1 MNFRTNKNAGIPS
14 DQEIDRDVAELRKLL
29 EGVEGP
35 REPHPAYWQ
44 NFLVHVRERIDED
57 RFRRRR
63 RIPSIALASATAVA
77 LVAIVLVSGVIDR
90 GDSGT
95 PADSQI
101 TASTSRS
108 TSSAANRLSE
118 QPLLASNV
126 DPLFEG
132 DAARRLVLD
141 ESDVR
146 MLDAIMTDNDAAIF
160 QAIVD
165 SDDR

>member
-1 MNFRTNKNAGIPS
+1 MKFRMNDNAGGPS
-14 DQEIDRDVAELRKLL
+14 DREIDQDVAELRRLL
-29 EGVEGP
+29 DGVEGP

-77 LVAIVLVSGVIDR
+77 IVAVVLVNSGNDGARDR
-90 GDSGT
+90 QIASGDRPGSTVVVDGR
-95 PADSQI
+95 P
-101 TASTSRS
+101 STSPI
-108 TSSAANRLSE
+108 ADH
-118 QPLLASNV
+118 LLASNA
-126 DPLFEG
+126 DPLFDQE
-132 DAARRLVLD
+132 DAHRLVLD

-146 MLDAIMTDNDAAIF
+146 MLDAIMSDSDAAIF

-165 SDDR
+165 EGQ